1 MIMKGITLMTQDQV
15 KSLCKWSV
23 ENSKRKLSDIEK
35 EMIKQAIEESKT
47 IEDLFMV
54 AISIAMIDK

>member
-1 MIMKGITLMTQDQV
+1 MTQDQV